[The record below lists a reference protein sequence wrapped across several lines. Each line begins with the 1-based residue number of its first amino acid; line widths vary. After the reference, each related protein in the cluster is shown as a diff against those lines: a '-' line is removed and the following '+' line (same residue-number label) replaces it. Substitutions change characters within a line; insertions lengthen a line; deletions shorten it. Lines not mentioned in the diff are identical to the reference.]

1 MVLLLIS
8 KALHSIKTQCFGTVN
23 QIHLAGMDR
32 LHDMPSFL
40 KTIITNDFFVYFCT
54 INNLGTV
61 CGSPVDIHCKN
72 LCPGTSWEPL
82 ICITQNKKWAMR
94 SQYIQSWALHFCAV
108 LLHAVRVYFIPSAFS
123 FPVPVSFKSKH

>member
-1 MVLLLIS
+1 MVLCWFQKPCIQSNTVFWHGKPNSSGRHGQVAWHALIFEN
-8 KALHSIKTQCFGTVN
+8 HNN
-23 QIHLAGMDR
+23 QWL
-32 LHDMPSFL
+32 
-40 KTIITNDFFVYFCT
+40 FFVYFCT

-82 ICITQNKKWAMR
+82 ICITQNKKRAMR

-108 LLHAVRVYFIPSAFS
+108 SLHAVRVYCSPTAFS
-123 FPVPVSFKSKH
+123 LQCQSLTKCCF